1 MSNVNAPAGPDP
13 PPTRFFLPTLTYIL
27 LRSYSSSAT
36 TLVEIEGLEWNA
48 ATVVGDNAVVGVS
61 NAPLE
66 ENDAATVEAAAAV
79 YYATPSGDAEI
90 TGLRVGTSGSG
101 ADVIISSTSITAG
114 EPVRLNSGFHEVPL
128 DLA

>member
-1 MSNVNAPAGPDP
+1 MARLKDQIGLDQADRVVQDITAL
-13 PPTRFFLPTLTYIL
+13 RIL
-27 LRSYSSSAT
+27 DGNDT
-36 TLVEIEGLEWNA
+36 PLVEIEGLEWNV

-66 ENDAATVEAAAAV
+66 ENGAATGEAATAV

-90 TGLRVGTSGSG
+90 TDLSVGTSGSG

-114 EPVRLNSGFHEVPL
+114 EPVRLNSASHEVPL

>member
-1 MSNVNAPAGPDP
+1 MARLKDQIGLDQADRDVHDIAGL
-13 PPTRFFLPTLTYIL
+13 RIL
-27 LRSYSSSAT
+27 DGNDT

-48 ATVVGDNAVVGVS
+48 ASVLGDNAVVGVS

-66 ENDAATVEAAAAV
+66 ENAAATGEAASAV

-90 TGLRVGTSGSG
+90 TDLSVGTSGSG
-101 ADVIISSTSITAG
+101 ADVIISSTSISSG
-114 EPVRLNSGFHEVPL
+114 EPVRLNSGFHEVQL

>member
-1 MSNVNAPAGPDP
+1 MARLKDQIGLDQADRVVEDITAL
-13 PPTRFFLPTLTYIL
+13 RIL
-27 LRSYSSSAT
+27 DGNDT

-48 ATVVGDNAVVGVS
+48 ASVLGDKAVVGVS

-66 ENDAATVEAAAAV
+66 ENAVATGEAATAV

-90 TGLRVGTSGSG
+90 TDLSVGTSGSG

>member
-1 MSNVNAPAGPDP
+1 MARLKDQIGLDQADRVVEDITAL
-13 PPTRFFLPTLTYIL
+13 RIL
-27 LRSYSSSAT
+27 DGNDT

-48 ATVVGDNAVVGVS
+48 ASVLGDKAVVGVS

-66 ENDAATVEAAAAV
+66 ENAVATGEAATAV

-90 TGLRVGTSGSG
+90 TDLSVGTSGSG

-114 EPVRLNSGFHEVPL
+114 EPVRLNSAPHQVPL